1 MLFTEQQEQVPL
13 SLPVI
18 ITAFAILIGLFS
30 FGGVPLPQLL
40 FVLRFFQILLDS
52 LEHGVLHQPLT
63 EPDQFSILRL
73 PSVLLTDFALV
84 SGEGEAAKL
93 AHGPGFPGGHP
104 TGRLRLI
111 RVCLAAACS

>member
-1 MLFTEQQEQVPL
+1 MLFTEQREQVPF

-63 EPDQFSILRL
+63 EPDQFRILRL
-73 PSVLLTDFALV
+73 PSVLLTTRPVGSILAV
-84 SGEGEAAKL
+84 SL
-93 AHGPGFPGGHP
+93 
-104 TGRLRLI
+104 
-111 RVCLAAACS
+111 